1 MLQKTLL
8 IYPSEAWVLDFSS
21 LLSYKMLRIPSL
33 TQFSAKAGAT
43 HGVAPHRNLCFGST
57 SLDSFHPVKE
67 DIIFP
72 AVKDFNSTAELFLN
86 TWVCGKL

>member
-8 IYPSEAWVLDFSS
+8 IYPSETWVLDFSS

-33 TQFSAKAGAT
+33 TQLSAKAGAT
-43 HGVAPHRNLCFGST
+43 HGEALHRNLLSGNT
-57 SLDSFHPVKE
+57 SLDSFQPVKE

-72 AVKDFNSTAELFLN
+72 AVKDFNSTAKLFLN